1 MYVREQCVRDT
12 PRCRQEGKNM
22 RKTLQDTKPSACVRV
37 RVFICPPLLRP
48 PSLQSLSPSSL
59 SRVPSPT
66 TAFAPR
72 PLPLSPPFLLKT
84 REAPEYFLGQVAQ
97 PIVPQIEYMQS
108 REAPEDRLG
117 QVAQLI
123 AAQRELPAGTH
134 VVENTIFQC
143 IDTLVAEVQI
153 SRLFGAG
160 ACAVQDAAG
169 VCEKTA
175 GAEGTRQS

>member
-1 MYVREQCVRDT
+1 MGKT
-12 PRCRQEGKNM
+12 P
-22 RKTLQDTKPSACVRV
+22 QDTKPSACVRV
-37 RVFICPPLLRP
+37 CVFICPPPLRP

-117 QVAQLI
+117 QVAELI
-123 AAQRELPAGTH
+123 A
-134 VVENTIFQC
+134 
-143 IDTLVAEVQI
+143 VQI
-153 SRLFGAG
+153 EALE
-160 ACAVQDAAG
+160 V
-169 VCEKTA
+169 
-175 GAEGTRQS
+175 

>member
-1 MYVREQCVRDT
+1 MGKT
-12 PRCRQEGKNM
+12 P
-22 RKTLQDTKPSACVRV
+22 QDTKPSACVRV
-37 RVFICPPLLRP
+37 CVFICPPPLRP

-84 REAPEYFLGQVAQ
+84 REAPE
-97 PIVPQIEYMQS
+97 
-108 REAPEDRLG
+108 DRLG

-123 AAQRELPAGTH
+123 AAQREVPVGTH

-143 IDTLVAEVQI
+143 IDTLVAEDQM